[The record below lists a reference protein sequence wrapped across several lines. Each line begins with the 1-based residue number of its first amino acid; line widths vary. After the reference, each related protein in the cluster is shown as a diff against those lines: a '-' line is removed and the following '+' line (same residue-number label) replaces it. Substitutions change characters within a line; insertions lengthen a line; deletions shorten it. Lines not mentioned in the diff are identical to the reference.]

1 MTPAHTQMP
10 AQEPLH
16 GCVRCGARIPVS
28 QAMCEQCNP
37 LGLKEPAPSQAH
49 ATVFIGIIAAVVL
62 LAVAARF
69 VFSGV
74 GPFEGEIASV
84 EPADAGLRVTLTV
97 TNAGTGASSTTCRIT
112 DPSLPGI
119 GPETA
124 YVTSPIIQ
132 PGATITF
139 DTVVNSF
146 GTSVKPLDADCDTG
160 R

>member
-1 MTPAHTQMP
+1 
-10 AQEPLH
+10 
-16 GCVRCGARIPVS
+16 
-28 QAMCEQCNP
+28 MCEQCNP

-49 ATVFIGIIAAVVL
+49 GTVFIGIIAAVVL

-74 GPFEGEIASV
+74 GPFEGGIASIA
-84 EPADAGLRVTLTV
+84 PADAGLRVTLTV

-112 DPSLPGI
+112 DPALPGI

-132 PGATITF
+132 PGATVSF
-139 DTVVNSF
+139 DAVVSSF
-146 GTSVKPLDADCDTG
+146 GTTVKPLDADCDTS